1 MKCSTGWRTFVP
13 TERITIGDASKHVGE
28 TVTIPGWLYNL
39 RKSGKIV
46 FPLLRDG
53 TGIIQC
59 VAVKSNISEELF
71 ETLKNLTQESSLI
84 VTGKIRA
91 EQRAAGG
98 YEMDVED
105 AQVIQRV
112 SETDPYPITPKDHGT
127 DFLMDHRH
135 LW

>member
-1 MKCSTGWRTFVP
+1 MAHH
-13 TERITIGDASKHVGE
+13 RIRIQNAGRHVGE
-28 TVTIPGWLYNL
+28 PVEIAGWLYNL
-39 RKSGKIV
+39 RKAVKIV

-59 VAVKSNISEELF
+59 VAVKSNVSEELF
-71 ETLKNLTQESSLI
+71 EALKSLTQESSLI

-105 AQVIQRV
+105 VQIIQRV
-112 SETDPYPITPKDHGT
+112 PESDPSPI
-127 DFLMDHRH
+127 
-135 LW
+135 